1 MREERNHQQWIRLA
15 EMSYEQMEEVRRKQ
29 REYQQ
34 YRERKKAP
42 KAVALTS
49 VWTRSTIMD
58 LKFATSSRNNSVWT
72 RSTIMD
78 PLPDVVCSRGYDQS
92 MTYIPTFRNIIAK
105 RFKLTIGKINYKWND
120 NIYYWKRE
128 YPRCVTKL
136 LEFKYWQSLILC
148 FIFVITKIV
157 I

>member
-1 MREERNHQQWIRLA
+1 
-15 EMSYEQMEEVRRKQ
+15 MSYEQMEEVRRKQ

-105 RFKLTIGKINYKWND
+105 RFKLTMGKINYKWND

-128 YPRCVTKL
+128 YPRCVTKVP
-136 LEFKYWQSLILC
+136 EFKYWQSLILC
-148 FIFVITKIV
+148 FIFIITKIV